1 MEGPSGVRPLFAVAA
16 SGALALALSG
26 CAGAAPEA
34 TSTLSMPA
42 EPPDSLQSFPSALQA
57 PDPRLAEEAENTAA
71 AMEDCLVVAAGV
83 SSVLLAPLSFMGD
96 EDPENM
102 AKLEDQLHHLHGKV
116 PDELKPHFA
125 RVADAAER
133 GPDGAGQF
141 DEPAFREA
149 LKPVQEWLKDHCS
162 EPVH

>member
-1 MEGPSGVRPLFAVAA
+1 MRPLFAVIA

-26 CAGAAPEA
+26 CAGAGPEA
-34 TSTLSMPA
+34 TSSLSMPA
-42 EPPDSLQSFPSALQA
+42 EPPASPPSS
-57 PDPRLAEEAENTAA
+57 PSPFETPHPRLAEEAGNTEA

-83 SSVLLAPLSFMGD
+83 SSVMLAPLSFMGD
-96 EDPENM
+96 EDPDTM

-116 PDELKPHFA
+116 PDELQAHFV
-125 RVADAAER
+125 RLADAAEA
-133 GPDGAGQF
+133 GPDGAGRF

-149 LKPVQEWLKDHCS
+149 LKPVQEWLRDHCS

>member
-1 MEGPSGVRPLFAVAA
+1 MRLLFAVAA
-16 SGALALALSG
+16 SSALALAG

-34 TSTLSMPA
+34 TSTLSMPVESPTPPQTA
-42 EPPDSLQSFPSALQA
+42 PSEPA
-57 PDPRLAEEAENTAA
+57 PGLADKTGNTVP
-71 AMEDCLVVAAGV
+71 AMEDCLIVAAGV
-83 SSVLLAPLSFMGD
+83 SSMMLAPLSFMGD
-96 EDPENM
+96 EDPQTM

-125 RVADAAER
+125 RVGDAAES

-149 LKPVQEWLKDHCS
+149 LKPVQKWLADHCS
-162 EPVH
+162 EPVR